1 MYVCLIIVDR
11 HLFFLLYL
19 VLFIML
25 YKVVLLFR
33 VFVKSQSVTTQT
45 KASEKKFTKVLFI
58 MLSKLVLTLQSLD
71 EILK

>member
-33 VFVKSQSVTTQT
+33 LFVTSQSVTTQT

-58 MLSKLVLTLQSLD
+58 MLYKLVLTLQSLD

>member
-33 VFVKSQSVTTQT
+33 LFVTSQSVTTQT